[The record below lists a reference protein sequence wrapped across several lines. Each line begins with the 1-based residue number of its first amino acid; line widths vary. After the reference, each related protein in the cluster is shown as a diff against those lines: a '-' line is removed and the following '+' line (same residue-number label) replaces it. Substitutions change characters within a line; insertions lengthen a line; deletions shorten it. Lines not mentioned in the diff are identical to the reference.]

1 MSHYALV
8 TMVVKDNEKLSQY
21 LAVGGPAVAKHG
33 GRPIAGGPAAEALQ
47 QPHGVT
53 RGVVLEF
60 AKAENIQAWLDDPEL
75 ADVHALRDAAAEMED
90 RLEGIAAE

>member
-8 TMVVKDNEKLSQY
+8 TMVIKNDEKLAQY
-21 LAVGGPAVAKHG
+21 LAVGGPAVAKHS

-47 QPHGVT
+47 QPHGTT

-60 AKAENIQAWLDDPEL
+60 PAADNIAAWLHDPEL
-75 ADVHALRDAAAEMED
+75 ADVHALRDAAAD
-90 RLEGIAAE
+90 VTILSLPALT

>member
-8 TMVVKDNEKLSQY
+8 TMVIKDDEKLAQY

-33 GRPIAGGPAAEALQ
+33 GKPIAGGPASAALQ
-47 QPHGVT
+47 QPHGTT

-60 AKAENIQAWLDDPEL
+60 DAPEQINAWLEDPEL
-75 ADVHALRDAAAEMED
+75 ADVHALRDAATD
-90 RLEGIAAE
+90 VTILSLPQIA

>member
-1 MSHYALV
+1 MSHYAIV
-8 TMVVKDNEKLSQY
+8 TMVVKDDQKLAQY

-33 GRPIAGGPAAEALQ
+33 GKPIAGGPAAEALQ

-60 AKAENIQAWLDDPEL
+60 PQAEHVTQWLDDPEL
-75 ADVHALRDAAAEMED
+75 ADVHALRDAAAD
-90 RLEGIAAE
+90 VTILSLPKIA